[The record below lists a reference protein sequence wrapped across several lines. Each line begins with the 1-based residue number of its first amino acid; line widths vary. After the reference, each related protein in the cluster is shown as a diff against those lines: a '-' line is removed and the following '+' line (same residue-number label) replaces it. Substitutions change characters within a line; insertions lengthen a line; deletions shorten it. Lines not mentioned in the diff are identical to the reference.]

1 MTLYARIQDGA
12 VAEIIEITDGPTL
25 EERYH
30 PDIVAQCVTLKGAQ
44 VQNVT
49 PGYTYDGSSFTAP
62 VAPVIQEPT
71 QAELLAQAQAK
82 QAELEAILAK
92 LTAASAA

>member
-1 MTLYARIQDGA
+1 MTLYARIQDGT
-12 VAEIIEITDGPTL
+12 VAEIIEVTDGPTL

-62 VAPVIQEPT
+62 VAPEPPAAAEPT
-71 QAELLAQAQAK
+71 KAELLAELQALMAK
-82 QAELEAILAK
+82 I
-92 LTAASAA
+92 AALPDDAA

>member
-1 MTLYARIQDGA
+1 MTLYARIQDGV

-62 VAPVIQEPT
+62 VAPEAPAVAEPT
-71 QAELLAQAQAK
+71 KAELLAQIAALMAK
-82 QAELEAILAK
+82 VEALPD
-92 LTAASAA
+92 SAA

>member
-1 MTLYARIQDGA
+1 MTLYARIQDGT
-12 VAEIIEITDGPTL
+12 VAEIIEVTDGPTL

-62 VAPVIQEPT
+62 APLPEPEPAAEPT
-71 QAELLAQAQAK
+71 KAELLAQIEALMAK
-82 QAELEAILAK
+82 VEALPD
-92 LTAASAA
+92 SAA